1 MEAISKIPFYARAAL
16 IFISIFAFVFVLYI
30 GRHIIVPIVFA
41 TIIAIVLNPLV
52 ELLTRWRLNRVVAI
66 VIAVTLATFLTLAVI
81 YIISYHLAA
90 FSESWPELKTKV
102 NASSK
107 ELVSWI
113 SHTFNI
119 RTSKINLY
127 ISNTQTDSINNF
139 EIAESLAQI
148 GGLIVSF
155 LLLPCY
161 LFMIL
166 FYKPLLLDFIYKL
179 FHSDHQVTL
188 VGILANA
195 KQIIQTYLVGLF
207 FELIIMAVLNA
218 LGLLILG
225 IEYAIILGIMG
236 ALLNTI
242 PYIGGIIATGLA
254 MIVAFVTTDA
264 ITYPLLVLGLFVV
277 IQLIDNNF
285 IVPII
290 VASRVKINALISVI
304 AVLVGGSLWGIS
316 GMFLSIPLVA
326 ILKVICD
333 HVESLKP
340 WGLLLGNIVPTSK
353 RISVKIKAVTGAI
366 MVKDQ

>member
-1 MEAISKIPFYARAAL
+1 
-16 IFISIFAFVFVLYI
+16 
-30 GRHIIVPIVFA
+30 
-41 TIIAIVLNPLV
+41 
-52 ELLTRWRLNRVVAI
+52 
-66 VIAVTLATFLTLAVI
+66 
-81 YIISYHLAA
+81 
-90 FSESWPELKTKV
+90 
-102 NASSK
+102 
-107 ELVSWI
+107 
-113 SHTFNI
+113 
-119 RTSKINLY
+119 
-127 ISNTQTDSINNF
+127 
-139 EIAESLAQI
+139 
-148 GGLIVSF
+148 
-155 LLLPCY
+155 
-161 LFMIL
+161 
-166 FYKPLLLDFIYKL
+166 
-179 FHSDHQVTL
+179 
-188 VGILANA
+188 
-195 KQIIQTYLVGLF
+195 
-207 FELIIMAVLNA
+207 
-218 LGLLILG
+218 
-225 IEYAIILGIMG
+225 MG